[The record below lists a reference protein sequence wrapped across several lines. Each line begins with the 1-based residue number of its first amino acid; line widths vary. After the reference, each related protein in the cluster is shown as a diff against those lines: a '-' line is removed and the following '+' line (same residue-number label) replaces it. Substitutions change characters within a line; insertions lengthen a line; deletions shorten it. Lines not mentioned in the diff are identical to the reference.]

1 MLTEDVTEVEEQEVE
16 PERPNFRLLYV
27 GAVLV
32 HTLQLL
38 HPFRILHLISSFFH
52 HFNTFKTNVHLRT
65 RRRLKLLTWL
75 REALPP
81 GRKVRDLTSVW
92 RDGTILCDLMESLV
106 PGSCSDDLRKCHS
119 HKSIHHA
126 QILASRHLGMEPAFS
141 DEDLNQVIFSSYLER
156 RLVRYLISIRC
167 AVLDRKL
174 DNNTLSRHLRRFTGN
189 KTRTQEPKPEPK
201 PLPLDCVVKGMGLV
215 MAVQERRASFYIY
228 LLQSPHLPSPPEIPD
243 PDIVVKV
250 EGPGSDH
257 GELIIQRIYS
267 KKPTKHTKTRSQSL
281 MFHSTKSAC
290 NIPINY
296 NLTSRYIRVNYM
308 PQNPGRHE
316 LWVLRR
322 GHHVP
327 GSPYQVSVD
336 RKADDSSVH
345 TTSGVSD
352 DEDAKR
358 DRPRRRKIRVIFRVV
373 DFVSEKMLLSDDG
386 KLQKLTANTT
396 SEERITR
403 QLAEDNTEDTT
414 ENNEGVESLNETQKI
429 SASSVTSPQRK
440 GRNSLER
447 SEARKTKHD
456 LDFFRDK
463 CRKVMLL
470 CRFLLSQSSSK
481 ESLKMLN
488 TAGHIL
494 DGRPVRMTDRTYRL
508 LENAVS
514 AMKQNRREGQAT
526 RDHIIN
532 ENISSSSPDH
542 YKSVLKDYKPE
553 LPHFIEDEEHE
564 NALSSTD
571 IPKNRTEE
579 TSSIRVDVDVISS
592 NTTSQISPD
601 VLDFERSSTIQED
614 ESNDRNISDTNMKRN
629 KKVNFCLEAVHIGES
644 EGTAISD
651 HELETSSPSFGESN
665 LVFVKNRVECG
676 ERSEHTSQIKEDNEQ
691 IIDDTQESITH
702 CNVKEL
708 QENPT
713 EEFFAET
720 KIPSNYYKE
729 KEKHRETSNLADLG
743 ENEPF
748 CVKTDTNTNH
758 MEHPMKIDDDFL
770 LDTTQNKIITVMEYR
785 ENNID
790 TYVFCDKIDNKSEEE
805 KTECGVFCNDESEG
819 LNIDNISNKTETK
832 EDNKQTKSNP
842 DSDFI
847 DSNQCSLTDI
857 TNETLNNDVS
867 ICETISTSHNYSRQ
881 DSISV
886 LTPILER
893 SREDDLIQL
902 ETNDNNLHISEV
914 SEHKTGVGPA
924 SSSSPSNASSQ
935 GTSNI
940 FPDLEDLLGQDFTN
954 YMSGDRHDRHFHLW
968 PSDAEFASRPGNEF
982 DDSMIDFD
990 SVLAAPNLEEALLK
1004 LEQVTKERNS
1014 NEMDTVSTE
1023 ESASLSPGSEVD
1035 NGNEQADDVEE
1046 DPIEGQ
1052 SLSYDIGDSDYVSLD
1067 DIQSSFKQSP
1077 DNDPNGEKH
1086 VPNETENVEATID
1099 RKTCDFQHRENNNTR
1114 SGFMGPAERE
1124 IWGISDDSV
1133 GVAGLSEENEQSLE
1147 NIMFSSRTIVKG
1159 SKVMA
1164 SIEEEKEDEVTCG
1177 GEEIAEIE
1185 EIHEVVKQD
1194 KCLTSESV
1202 RNEDKCMISEMIF
1215 TPETLISSI
1224 EEMNNNLVGK
1234 EGSEN
1239 QQYKE
1244 HAVATDNIPGTFD
1257 KLQHTSE
1264 DNNEISINEAV
1275 EGENSFETMILR
1287 NETYVYKH
1295 GLHYDKLNEKKI
1307 EASEIDSKCMRN
1319 ETVENSL
1326 NFKDMTNT
1334 VQNVL
1339 LEHTMMTQ
1347 LRHAETDENS
1357 CNYTDISGRIYEM
1370 GEITNTTCKDYND
1383 MKNSS
1388 SQNFHS
1394 EMSITNIKEEKSA
1407 SAFKNFTAK
1416 FDNKETELKY
1426 GAIRTT
1432 KDICCSVYENSDEY
1446 NINQE
1451 ISEIS
1456 GLFSVPKLSDRENS
1470 EGLEDIYNR
1479 FPKDISVNNTM
1490 LPLSSF
1496 AEQTEENFD
1505 MKLQHKDYTTRHKSN
1520 TSEKSS
1526 QITETTKYKIGT
1538 MSFFEENESLYM
1550 NNDTTGNET
1559 DKVHFTQTISLTNPS
1574 SFNSDV
1580 HIGQSET
1587 TSSKEWSITATHL
1600 SPVDSS
1606 CIDVTNDEQ
1615 QITSDASRPI
1625 SVPRRNAVAMDTDT
1639 SRPLVQEE
1647 TACHDKLANQVDEI
1661 FHEIFDMTE
1670 KDYLVNIESVVS
1682 DSKDYTEYFEVPSTD
1697 ERTIIT
1703 LETGTEIVLGDK
1715 NVFNNNDV
1723 HYIEPVTSIQLIN
1736 ENPRESYSQ
1745 SNFLTESDVLPQEVE
1760 GIVKKSD
1767 DVNTSEEK
1775 GNAFEVQNN
1784 VSDCKYTQEQPNLLE
1799 EDLNNGFPTS
1809 FRVTQRKEFWDKKL
1823 MRQNVARYEQETKN
1837 EQKYEKFHPDIPHD
1851 IFNKDTVIDSS
1862 TKLQTSVDIKGIVKQ
1877 CKYVFDRQD
1886 SSIELRAEKNPSYSS
1901 SKVSDWKKYWSNV
1914 VEAQSNATN
1923 RHLKSGEDTKR
1934 RAELNNVP
1942 NLVKIARLR
1951 FEEDSQNK
1959 ITGITEFD
1967 TSLEDSNKHDID
1979 LNKSSERINSNPV
1992 SIYYNDKY
2000 STSLRIPGE
2009 ERYESCRNSHEVTFT
2024 ANNKTL
2030 QSTSGTEAT
2039 DEFKNELYR
2048 ARLVQ
2053 ITDDGY
2059 RTPTPQSM
2067 LFFTSHNIPH
2077 DGRAEVCSEQN
2088 SSNRHRAPIVEQQEF
2103 NCFQTK
2109 CYQHNISGSN
2119 TEAKKDSLIN
2129 NQCIESQRDGQHNFN
2144 NYRTKYWQQNFEN
2157 VNMKKE
2163 NRLFVNNSQV
2173 KKKEINGQ
2181 HSLTNFKTNCC
2192 QQIFSS
2198 TNMNKENNPIV
2209 NNGQCV
2215 EKDIND
2221 KLCHLANDQT
2231 KLNNSNIENENISAS
2246 NTVQHIFSKMYRQQ
2260 NTTGHDTKHIIAEH
2274 DKNTLLKAASND
2286 FTKKFH
2292 TKSIIDDGSRSEC
2305 KMRYEKA
2312 KLFFEKLEK
2321 SDNTANVK
2329 HNRMPSGYNKIN
2341 RSLDLGRTS
2350 YEIDERTAWGSDPV
2364 LDQKKRQTISFE
2376 KTPEVPISKKK
2387 RCNRCGRV
2395 KRKKKVT
2402 ESSSAPTSDTET
2414 NSRYLVLKSN
2424 TELFGGSERL
2434 PKKKISERFH
2444 VKDLFKD
2451 VIGDHDSRTG
2461 SGGIF
2466 KGIPHREAVLAALRS
2481 IDNSSSTR
2489 LMSPYERHEDC
2500 LHDVDIFFQSE
2511 RL

>member
-1 MLTEDVTEVEEQEVE
+1 MD
-16 PERPNFRLLYV
+16 
-27 GAVLV
+27 
-32 HTLQLL
+32 
-38 HPFRILHLISSFFH
+38 
-52 HFNTFKTNVHLRT
+52 
-65 RRRLKLLTWL
+65 L
-75 REALPP
+75 REV
-81 GRKVRDLTSVW
+81 GYDDRDWINLAQDRDRW
-92 RDGTILCDLMESLV
+92 R
-106 PGSCSDDLRKCHS
+106 
-119 HKSIHHA
+119 A
-126 QILASRHLGMEPAFS
+126 YAFS

-228 LLQSPHLPSPPEIPD
+228 LLQSPHLPSPPEISD

-414 ENNEGVESLNETQKI
+414 ENNEGVEGLNETQKI

-494 DGRPVRMTDRTYRL
+494 DGRPVRMTDRTYKL

-514 AMKQNRREGQAT
+514 AMKKYRREGHAT

-532 ENISSSSPDH
+532 ENISSSSSDH

-553 LPHFIEDEEHE
+553 LPHFVEDEEHE

-579 TSSIRVDVDVISS
+579 TSPIRVDVDEISG

-601 VLDFERSSTIQED
+601 VLEFEKSSTIQEN
-614 ESNDRNISDTNMKRN
+614 ELNDRNISDTNMKRN

-644 EGTAISD
+644 EGTVISD
-651 HELETSSPSFGESN
+651 HEFETSSPSFGESN
-665 LVFVKNRVECG
+665 LVFVKSTDDCG

-702 CNVKEL
+702 CNVKKL

-729 KEKHRETSNLADLG
+729 KEKHSETSNLADLG
-743 ENEPF
+743 ENETF

-785 ENNID
+785 KNNID
-790 TYVFCDKIDNKSEEE
+790 TYVLCDKIDNTSEEE

-819 LNIDNISNKTETK
+819 LDSDNNFSNKTETK
-832 EDNKQTKSNP
+832 EDDEQRKSNP

-847 DSNQCSLTDI
+847 DSNQCSVTDI

-867 ICETISTSHNYSRQ
+867 VCETISTSHTYSRQ

-902 ETNDNNLHISEV
+902 ETNGNNLHISEV
-914 SEHKTGVGPA
+914 SEQKIGVGPA

-1023 ESASLSPGSEVD
+1023 ESVSLSPGSEVD

-1086 VPNETENVEATID
+1086 VPNETENVEATIN

-1147 NIMFSSRTIVKG
+1147 NIVFSSRTVVKG
-1159 SKVMA
+1159 SKIMA
-1164 SIEEEKEDEVTCG
+1164 SIEEEKEDEETCE
-1177 GEEIAEIE
+1177 GEEISEIE
-1185 EIHEVVKQD
+1185 EIHEVVKHDQ
-1194 KCLTSESV
+1194 CLTSESV
-1202 RNEDKCMISEMIF
+1202 RDEDKCMISELIF

-1244 HAVATDNIPGTFD
+1244 HAIATDNIP
-1257 KLQHTSE
+1257 
-1264 DNNEISINEAV
+1264 
-1275 EGENSFETMILR
+1275 
-1287 NETYVYKH
+1287 
-1295 GLHYDKLNEKKI
+1295 
-1307 EASEIDSKCMRN
+1307 
-1319 ETVENSL
+1319 
-1326 NFKDMTNT
+1326 
-1334 VQNVL
+1334 
-1339 LEHTMMTQ
+1339 
-1347 LRHAETDENS
+1347 
-1357 CNYTDISGRIYEM
+1357 
-1370 GEITNTTCKDYND
+1370 
-1383 MKNSS
+1383 
-1388 SQNFHS
+1388 
-1394 EMSITNIKEEKSA
+1394 
-1407 SAFKNFTAK
+1407 
-1416 FDNKETELKY
+1416 
-1426 GAIRTT
+1426 
-1432 KDICCSVYENSDEY
+1432 
-1446 NINQE
+1446 
-1451 ISEIS
+1451 
-1456 GLFSVPKLSDRENS
+1456 
-1470 EGLEDIYNR
+1470 
-1479 FPKDISVNNTM
+1479 
-1490 LPLSSF
+1490 
-1496 AEQTEENFD
+1496 
-1505 MKLQHKDYTTRHKSN
+1505 
-1520 TSEKSS
+1520 
-1526 QITETTKYKIGT
+1526 
-1538 MSFFEENESLYM
+1538 
-1550 NNDTTGNET
+1550 
-1559 DKVHFTQTISLTNPS
+1559 
-1574 SFNSDV
+1574 
-1580 HIGQSET
+1580 GQSET

-1625 SVPRRNAVAMDTDT
+1625 SVPRRNPVAMDTDT

-1670 KDYLVNIESVVS
+1670 KDYLVNIESVAS

-1703 LETGTEIVLGDK
+1703 SETGTEIVLGDK

-1723 HYIEPVTSIQLIN
+1723 NYIEPVTSIQLIN
-1736 ENPRESYSQ
+1736 ENPGESYSQ

-1760 GIVKKSD
+1760 GIVRKSD

-1837 EQKYEKFHPDIPHD
+1837 EQKYGKFHPDIPHD

-1886 SSIELRAEKNPSYSS
+1886 SDVMTTSSIELRAEKNPSYSS

-1923 RHLKSGEDTKR
+1923 RDLKSVEDTKR

-1951 FEEDSQNK
+1951 FEEDTQNK

-1979 LNKSSERINSNPV
+1979 LNKSSEKINSNPV
-1992 SIYYNDKY
+1992 SICYNDKY

-2088 SSNRHRAPIVEQQEF
+2088 SSNRLGAPVFEQDF
-2103 NCFQTK
+2103 NRYQTK
-2109 CYQHNISGSN
+2109 CYQHNVSSSN
-2119 TEAKKDSLIN
+2119 TEAKKDSVIN
-2129 NQCIESQRDGQHNFN
+2129 NQCIENQRDSQHNFN
-2144 NYRTKYWQQNFEN
+2144 NYRTKCCQQKFES
-2157 VNMKKE
+2157 VNMEEE
-2163 NRLFVNNSQV
+2163 NRLFVNNGQV
-2173 KKKEINGQ
+2173 KKKEINSQ
-2181 HSLTNFKTNCC
+2181 HSLTNFKTKCC
-2192 QQIFSS
+2192 QQISSS
-2198 TNMNKENNPIV
+2198 TNMKKENNPIV

-2221 KLCHLANDQT
+2221 KLCHLANDPT

-2246 NTVQHIFSKMYRQQ
+2246 NTVQRIFSKMYRQQ

-2274 DKNTLLKAASND
+2274 DKNTLLKAVSND

-2414 NSRYLVLKSN
+2414 NCRYLVLKSN